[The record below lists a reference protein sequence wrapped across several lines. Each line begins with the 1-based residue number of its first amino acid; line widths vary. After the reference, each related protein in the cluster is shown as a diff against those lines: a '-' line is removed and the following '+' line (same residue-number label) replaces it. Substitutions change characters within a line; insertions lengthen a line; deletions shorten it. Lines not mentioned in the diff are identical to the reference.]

1 MPGSGMAKAQILA
14 NLDLPDI
21 HGDISNSAV
30 MEADPLHNIG
40 PYNRNKCNSF
50 FNMIIVRFIKIIMH
64 KKPEP
69 LALKFGASPMNHYYR
84 T

>member
-1 MPGSGMAKAQILA
+1 MPGLGKAKAQIQA

-21 HGDISNSAV
+21 HGDILNSAV
-30 MEADPLHNIG
+30 READPLHSIPD

-64 KKPEP
+64 KKQEHS
-69 LALKFGASPMNHYYR
+69 ALSMARM
-84 T
+84 